1 MYNIGIDLGG
11 TNIAAGIVDENG
23 QILIKHSVPTY
34 KERPTDEIV
43 ADMASLAKKLIA
55 ESGLNITEFSSV
67 QCMKMKKQRNCFSIS
82 QMTVIFRQII
92 QQWIWCAFTGTSILS
107 FEPGFFMN

>member
-34 KERPTDEIV
+34 KAVSYTHLTLPTNREV
-43 ADMASLAKKLIA
+43 
-55 ESGLNITEFSSV
+55 
-67 QCMKMKKQRNCFSIS
+67 
-82 QMTVIFRQII
+82 
-92 QQWIWCAFTGTSILS
+92 
-107 FEPGFFMN
+107 

>member
-34 KERPTDEIV
+34 KERPY
-43 ADMASLAKKLIA
+43 
-55 ESGLNITEFSSV
+55 
-67 QCMKMKKQRNCFSIS
+67 R
-82 QMTVIFRQII
+82 
-92 QQWIWCAFTGTSILS
+92 
-107 FEPGFFMN
+107 

>member
-34 KERPTDEIV
+34 KNVRQ
-43 ADMASLAKKLIA
+43 MKSLRIWHLLQKLIA
-55 ESGLNITEFSSV
+55 ESGLNIWEFSSV
-67 QCMKMKKQRNCFSIS
+67 ELVAPVQ
-82 QMTVIFRQII
+82 
-92 QQWIWCAFTGTSILS
+92 
-107 FEPGFFMN
+107 

>member
-67 QCMKMKKQRNCFSIS
+67 GIGCP
-82 QMTVIFRQII
+82 
-92 QQWIWCAFTGTSILS
+92 GTIDSKS
-107 FEPGFFMN
+107 G